1 MDMHP
6 WSTPEHDG
14 ITPSCGADRRLPER
28 AARMVL
34 HGGRQG
40 VRRRGDANMMGVDVP
55 RRVYALDGAMS
66 GFLWMKGT
74 SAPDPA
80 QARVRIPS
88 RPTPYGRAPVQQNL
102 QRACRTKGAPASRE
116 RWPRTACRHP
126 AGRYGAAKGGG
137 RVPTSAESWRPEA
150 PRLPPAP
157 GRTIPPNPLLNADRV
172 AMA

>member
-6 WSTPEHDG
+6 WRTPEHDG
-14 ITPSCGADRRLPER
+14 ITSSCGADCRLPER

-34 HGGRQG
+34 YGGRQG

-66 GFLWMKGT
+66 GFLWMKST

-88 RPTPYGRAPVQQNL
+88 RPISYGRAPVRQNL
-102 QRACRTKGAPASRE
+102 QRACRTKGAPASGMM
-116 RWPRTACRHP
+116 A
-126 AGRYGAAKGGG
+126 AGG
-137 RVPTSAESWRPEA
+137 
-150 PRLPPAP
+150 PPAP
-157 GRTIPPNPLLNADRV
+157 RREGTGPQRAGAGCRRRQNRGGRKPPDGPPLQAIPFPQTRF
-172 AMA
+172 